1 MNSKRKADLQRR
13 LAMTSVPTPPA
24 GLADRIKNEIPAD
37 LGRMTAIRRP
47 ARWSGVP
54 MRIAASLIL
63 VVSSLYLGIRL
74 LSHTPSEISA
84 RRPATINESS
94 ALRKS
99 SAIASDEAQEQKALA
114 ASPETPAGVAPTP
127 PTQAAAALETPSA
140 AEPAV
145 RLAESALRR
154 DLATDARK
162 KEKDS
167 DEAQNAASDSA
178 IAYAPAPAAPLALS
192 VAPAPPSPAPA
203 AVAETRIARP
213 ASQISREEAAATAKV
228 AAAERGAVV
237 DAVVG
242 GVLGAGAPPAR
253 TKNITANA
261 PLAGGASGVVT
272 ASIARSRFGIST
284 DPLAFARVKEAIE
297 RGQRPADVNLEALVN
312 YFAGTAE
319 EPVAELTVNLE
330 GSPAPVAFHELT
342 RLVRV
347 SIDAP
352 EAFAGPAK
360 AIATEARLAVEFD
373 PRAVASQRLI
383 GGEQVSPVTEA
394 ALFENTSV
402 TALYE
407 VQLKPGLRKRQAVA
421 TVQLRYRDAA
431 GRERMIARVL
441 GVGDFAQA
449 WADASRRQRLTSLG
463 AIWGETLR
471 YDTNGIDVARRA
483 EELAKQ
489 EPRSSKAR
497 ELAQLATASS
507 RLRSS
512 GSTGSGR

>member
-13 LAMTSVPTPPA
+13 LAMASVPKPPS

-47 ARWSGVP
+47 ARWGGVP

-74 LSHTPSEISA
+74 LSHTPAEISA
-84 RRPATINESS
+84 RRPATIDESP

-99 SAIASDEAQEQKALA
+99 SAIAPAEAQAQNALA
-114 ASPETPAGVAPTP
+114 AKPKAVSP
-127 PTQAAAALETPSA
+127 AALTTPMQEAAPGRTSSA

-145 RLAESALRR
+145 RLAESAPRR
-154 DLATDARK
+154 DIAADAK
-162 KEKDS
+162 KEDKDL
-167 DEAQNAASDSA
+167 DKGRGAASEST
-178 IAYAPAPAAPLALS
+178 IAYAPAPAAPLSLS
-192 VAPAPPSPAPA
+192 VAPAPPA
-203 AVAETRIARP
+203 AVAEAKAMRQ
-213 ASQISREEAAATAKV
+213 ASQISRDEAAATAKV
-228 AAAERGAVV
+228 AAAERSAAV

-242 GVLGAGAPPAR
+242 GVVGAATPPAR
-253 TKNITANA
+253 TMNITANA
-261 PLAGGASGVVT
+261 ALAGGARSGVVT

-284 DPLAFARVKEAIE
+284 DPLAFERVKEAIE
-297 RGQRPADVNLEALVN
+297 RGERPADVNLEALVN
-312 YFAGTAE
+312 YFAGRAE

-352 EAFAGPAK
+352 IPAAGAAK
-360 AIATEARLAVEFD
+360 TIATDARLAVKFD
-373 PRAVASQRLI
+373 SGAVASHRLI
-383 GGEQVSPVTEA
+383 GGEQVSSITEA

-431 GRERMIARVL
+431 GRERVIPRMLR
-441 GVGDFAQA
+441 VGDFAQA

-463 AIWGETLR
+463 AIWGETLK
-471 YDTNGIDVARRA
+471 YDTSGTDVARRA

-489 EPRSSKAR
+489 EPRDSKAR